1 MHIEGLD
8 ELDNRIIE
16 IIKDNARLTYSEIGA
31 KAGVSRISVKK
42 RMEALE
48 KKGIIQGYKA
58 VIDSTKI
65 PEGVRFLLDLETT
78 PECFEDIVEWLARCK
93 HIRQLCLIREA
104 LKEALP
110 EAEERISWSM
120 PTYWKEH
127 NILHFASSKKH
138 IGLYPGPEAVVEF
151 SQELKNYKTDKG
163 TIRIPYGKVDTEL
176 IKRIAIW
183 CYDTGNH
190 A

>member
-8 ELDNRIIE
+8 ELDNRIVE

-48 KKGIIQGYKA
+48 KKGIIQGYKV

-78 PECFEDIVEWLARCK
+78 PECFEDIVGMVGEMQAYTADIQCVWRLCYPCNRICLKSQKSANFCK
-93 HIRQLCLIREA
+93 YI
-104 LKEALP
+104 
-110 EAEERISWSM
+110 ISRS
-120 PTYWKEH
+120 E
-127 NILHFASSKKH
+127 
-138 IGLYPGPEAVVEF
+138 
-151 SQELKNYKTDKG
+151 QKG
-163 TIRIPYGKVDTEL
+163 YAG
-176 IKRIAIW
+176 
-183 CYDTGNH
+183 
-190 A
+190 